1 MYKYVSLR
9 LLEAYVSIFTL
20 YFVILVNP
28 GATQA
33 EDWPTF
39 MHDNHRSGVTSEQLE
54 LPLSESWV
62 FKAAYR
68 PQPAWPLPAK
78 QDFWHRHYNLRATVT
93 YDWAF
98 HIVGAGD
105 TVFFAS
111 SADDKVYAL
120 DAQTGQIRW
129 TFFTEAPVRLAP
141 SISGDKVYVGSDD
154 GYVYCLSR
162 DNGSLIWKFRAVD
175 DGRMIPGNGRIIST
189 WPVRTGILVDEG
201 NLYSAAGLFPSVRQL
216 HSNHS
221 QSGNS
226 TLKIEGLT
234 ERPDGN
240 QGTFLFE
247 LSAENGAVKWKQQ
260 VDVSPQGYM
269 LASDKQLYVPTG
281 RTNPSI
287 FARADGSLLGQL
299 PSAGGTFALLA
310 PDSRNRGLAENVLV
324 TGPGRGSKEL
334 NASEVDTQYKIATFD
349 GLSMLVN
356 GQTAYMLSEKELSAF
371 NRALYLELSKK
382 RNQLTDRYKKL
393 EEQLK
398 SVRQLHSNQ
407 RRPDGKVDKNTAE
420 SVRQLHSN
428 QRQSGNSTLKIEGLT
443 GRPDGAEQ
451 LGSVRQLHSNH
462 SQSGNST
469 LKIEGLTGRP
479 DGRELRSITIQ
490 ISKLSKKMKDCYLW
504 TVECEYPHSMIMAGD
519 VLFLGGENKI
529 AAFKADSGKA
539 IWDASVGGKAFG
551 LSVAN
556 GGLYVS
562 TDEGQIH
569 CFRNNVKD
577 STNVITA
584 KTEANPYPNDYLT
597 KLYAEAA
604 ELISEQTGVA
614 KGYCL
619 VLDCGWGR
627 LAYELARKTDLKIVG
642 VEKDSGRVTAARN
655 AIDKAGLYGRVAVHH
670 TDSATLPYTKCFANL
685 IVSDQALCTG
695 KLPSSADEVLRML
708 RPYGGIIAFVLPGNK
723 FDRKELKKWE
733 RPFLEDWKLHNTA
746 KIVLAWTKRKE
757 LEGAGEWT
765 HIYAEP
771 GNTACSGDKVIR
783 GDMAVQWFGRPGPRY
798 MIDRHHRNVP
808 PLVKDGRLFAPGDCV
823 VFAIDAY
830 NGTIEWKIE
839 VPNSRRLG
847 AFLDCGSM
855 AVDKKFLYV
864 AARDKCYA
872 FDVSTGHSRITYE
885 MPQLI
890 SAEPREWGYVA
901 YSGNILF
908 GSGRRKGA
916 SYTETSYEADDSL
929 WYRNMKVV
937 VSDYLFAIQKAGRRL
952 LWKYKEGLIL
962 NTTITI
968 GDGRIYFIETNSPKA
983 LADTLGRMPVK
994 TLFGT
999 GDQFLVALDAR
1010 TGQIVFRGKIDV
1022 SNFEEPVYMNYA
1034 KDILLLSGSRLIE
1047 DSIHYYYDAF
1057 DARSGK
1063 VRWQA
1068 DHNTDLAIDGAH
1080 GEYNRHP
1087 TIIDDTI
1094 YAWPYAYNLKTGKK
1108 IEGWKFDRQGHGCG
1122 GISASAQ
1129 CLFWRGGNPWMY
1141 DLGPNGGPRR
1151 LNRVTRPG
1159 CWINIIPAAGL
1170 VLIPESSSG
1179 CTCGFPLQTS
1189 MAFIPK

>member
-1 MYKYVSLR
+1 
-9 LLEAYVSIFTL
+9 
-20 YFVILVNP
+20 
-28 GATQA
+28 
-33 EDWPTF
+33 
-39 MHDNHRSGVTSEQLE
+39 
-54 LPLSESWV
+54 
-62 FKAAYR
+62 
-68 PQPAWPLPAK
+68 
-78 QDFWHRHYNLRATVT
+78 
-93 YDWAF
+93 
-98 HIVGAGD
+98 
-105 TVFFAS
+105 
-111 SADDKVYAL
+111 
-120 DAQTGQIRW
+120 
-129 TFFTEAPVRLAP
+129 
-141 SISGDKVYVGSDD
+141 
-154 GYVYCLSR
+154 
-162 DNGSLIWKFRAVD
+162 
-175 DGRMIPGNGRIIST
+175 
-189 WPVRTGILVDEG
+189 LVDEG
-201 NLYSAAGLFPSVRQL
+201 NLYSAAGLFP
-216 HSNHS
+216 
-221 QSGNS
+221 
-226 TLKIEGLT
+226 E
-234 ERPDGN
+234 

-247 LSAENGAVKWKQQ
+247 LSAENGAVKWEQQ

-310 PDSRNRGLAENVLV
+310 ENVLV
-324 TGPGRGSKEL
+324 TGPGRGPKEL
-334 NASEVDTQYKIATFD
+334 NASEVDTQYKIATFN

-356 GQTAYMLSEKELSAF
+356 GPTAYMLSEKKLSAF
-371 NRALYLELSKK
+371 NRRLYLELSKK

-398 SVRQLHSNQ
+398 
-407 RRPDGKVDKNTAE
+407 KVDKETAE
-420 SVRQLHSN
+420 
-428 QRQSGNSTLKIEGLT
+428 
-443 GRPDGAEQ
+443 AEQ
-451 LGSVRQLHSNH
+451 LG
-462 SQSGNST
+462 T
-469 LKIEGLTGRP
+469 
-479 DGRELRSITIQ
+479 ELRSITVQ
-490 ISKLSKKMKDCYLW
+490 ISELSEKMKDCYLW

-519 VLFLGGENKI
+519 VLFLGGEKKI
-529 AAFKADSGKA
+529 AAFKADTGKA
-539 IWDASVGGKAFG
+539 IWDASVEGKAFG

-562 TDEGQIH
+562 TDKGQIH

-577 STNVITA
+577 STKVITA
-584 KTEANPYPNDYLT
+584 KTEANPFPRDYLT

-604 ELISEQTGVA
+604 ELISEQTGVT

-619 VLDCGWGR
+619 VLDCGGGR

-642 VEKDSGRVTAARN
+642 VERDSGQVTAARN

-670 TDSATLPYTKCFANL
+670 TDSAALPYTKYFANL
-685 IVSDQALCTG
+685 IVSDQTFRTG
-695 KLPSSADEVLRML
+695 KLPSSADEVFRML
-708 RPYGGIIAFVLPGNK
+708 RPYGGIIAFVLPSSK
-723 FDRKELKKWE
+723 FNRKELKKWE
-733 RPFLEDWKLHNTA
+733 RPFLEDWKLYKTGE
-746 KIVLAWTKRKE
+746 IVLAWTKRKE

-771 GNTACSGDKVIR
+771 GNTACSEDTVIK
-783 GDMAVQWFGRPGPRY
+783 GDMAVQWFGWPGPRY

-808 PLVKDGRLFAPGDCV
+808 PLVKDGRLFAPGDCI

-855 AVDKKFLYV
+855 AVDDRFLYV
-864 AARDKCYA
+864 AAEDKCFG
-872 FDVSTGHSRITYE
+872 FDVRTGRRSITYQ
-885 MPQLI
+885 MPQPI
-890 SAEPREWGYVA
+890 STEPREWGYVA

-916 SYTETSYEADDSL
+916 SYTETSYEADTAL
-929 WYRNMKVV
+929 WNRNMKLV
-937 VSDYLFAIQKAGRRL
+937 VSDYLFALEKESSRE

-962 NTTITI
+962 NTTITL
-968 GDGRIYFIETNSPKA
+968 GGGRIYFIETNSPKA
-983 LADTLGRMPVK
+983 LADKLGRMPVK
-994 TLFGT
+994 TLFDA
-999 GDQFLVALDAR
+999 GDQYLVALDTQ
-1010 TGQIVFRGKIDV
+1010 TGKVVFKEKIDV
-1022 SNFEEPVYMNYA
+1022 GNFEEPVYMNYA

-1068 DHNTDLAIDGAH
+1068 DHKTDLPIDGEH

-1087 TIIDDTI
+1087 TIIDRTV
-1094 YAWPYAYNLKTGKK
+1094 YAWPYAYNLKTGEK
-1108 IEGWKFDRQGHGCG
+1108 IEGWKFDRRGHGCG

-1129 CLFWRGGNPWMY
+1129 CLFWRGGSPWMY
-1141 DLGPNGGPRR
+1141 DIGPNGGPRQ
-1151 LNRVTRPG
+1151 LNKVSRPG
-1159 CWINIIPAAGL
+1159 CWINIIPAGGL

>member
-1 MYKYVSLR
+1 MYKYVSLF
-9 LLEAYVSIFTL
+9 AL

-62 FKAAYR
+62 FKAAHR

-78 QDFWHRHYNLRATVT
+78 QDFWHRHYNLRVTVT

-98 HIVGAGD
+98 HVVGAGEPRINTD
-105 TVFFAS
+105 LHGLGNDMVFFAS

-141 SISGDKVYVGSDD
+141 SISGNRVYVGSDD

-162 DNGSLIWKFRAVD
+162 DNGSLIWKYSGGLSIN
-175 DGRMIPGNGRIIST
+175 DGRLIPGNGRIIST

-201 NLYSAAGLFPSVRQL
+201 NLYSAAGLFP
-216 HSNHS
+216 
-221 QSGNS
+221 
-226 TLKIEGLT
+226 E
-234 ERPDGN
+234 

-247 LSAENGAVKWKQQ
+247 LSAENGSVKWKQQ

-269 LASDKQLYVPTG
+269 LASDKQLYVPAG

-299 PSAGGTFALLA
+299 PSAGGTFAL
-310 PDSRNRGLAENVLV
+310 LAENVLV

-356 GQTAYMLSEKELSAF
+356 GQTAYVLSEKELSAF
-371 NRALYLELSKK
+371 NRGLYLELSKK
-382 RNQLTDRYKKL
+382 RNQLTDQYKKL

-398 SVRQLHSNQ
+398 
-407 RRPDGKVDKNTAE
+407 KVDKNTAE
-420 SVRQLHSN
+420 
-428 QRQSGNSTLKIEGLT
+428 
-443 GRPDGAEQ
+443 AEQ
-451 LGSVRQLHSNH
+451 LGM
-462 SQSGNST
+462 
-469 LKIEGLTGRP
+469 
-479 DGRELRSITIQ
+479 ELPSITIQ
-490 ISKLSKKMKDCYLW
+490 ISELSKKMKDCYLW

-519 VLFLGGENKI
+519 VLFLGGENEI

-539 IWDASVGGKAFG
+539 IWNASVGGKAFG

-577 STNVITA
+577 RTTDEHGFSRIWKDSTKVITA
-584 KTEANPYPNDYLT
+584 KTEANPYPQDYLT

-642 VEKDSGRVTAARN
+642 VEKDSGRVTTARN

-670 TDSATLPYTKCFANL
+670 TDSATLPYTKFFANL
-685 IVSDQALCTG
+685 VVSDQALCTG

-864 AARDKCYA
+864 AAQDKCYA
-872 FDVSTGHSRITYE
+872 FDVSTGHRRITYE

-916 SYTETSYEADDSL
+916 SYTETSYEADTAL
-929 WYRNMKVV
+929 WHRNMKLV
-937 VSDYLFAIQKAGRRL
+937 VSDYLFAIQKARRRL

-1034 KDILLLSGSRLIE
+1034 KDILFLSGSRLIE

-1057 DARSGK
+1057 DAHSGK
-1063 VRWQA
+1063 LLWEA
-1068 DHNTDLAIDGAH
+1068 DHRTELAIDGAH

-1087 TIIDDTI
+1087 TIIEDTI
-1094 YAWPYAYNLKTGKK
+1094 YAWPYAYNLKTGNK

-1141 DLGPNGGPRR
+1141 DLGPNGGPRQ

-1159 CWINIIPAAGL
+1159 CWINIIPAGGL

>member
-1 MYKYVSLR
+1 MYKYVSLF
-9 LLEAYVSIFTL
+9 AL

-28 GATQA
+28 GVTQA

-39 MHDNHRSGVTSEQLE
+39 MHDNHRSGVTFEQLE

-62 FKAAYR
+62 FKAAHR

-93 YDWAF
+93 YDRAF
-98 HIVGAGD
+98 HVVGAGD
-105 TVFFAS
+105 MVFFAS

-120 DAQTGQIRW
+120 NAQTGQIRW
-129 TFFTEAPVRLAP
+129 TFFAEAPVRLAP
-141 SISGDKVYVGSDD
+141 SISGNRVYVGSDD

-162 DNGSLIWKFRAVD
+162 DNGSLIWKYRAVD
-175 DGRMIPGNGRIIST
+175 SERMIPGNERIIST
-189 WPVRTGILVDEG
+189 WPVRTGILIDEG
-201 NLYSAAGLFPSVRQL
+201 NLYSAAGLFP
-216 HSNHS
+216 
-221 QSGNS
+221 
-226 TLKIEGLT
+226 
-234 ERPDGN
+234 N

-247 LSAENGAVKWKQQ
+247 LSAENGSVKWKQQ

-269 LASDKQLYVPTG
+269 LASKEQLYVPTG
-281 RTNPSI
+281 RTNPAI

-310 PDSRNRGLAENVLV
+310 ENVLV
-324 TGPGRGSKEL
+324 TGPGRGPKEL
-334 NASEVDTQYKIATFD
+334 NAAEVDTQYKIATFD

-356 GQTAYMLSEKELSAF
+356 GPTAYILSEKELSAF

-382 RNQLTDRYKKL
+382 RNQLTDQYKKL

-398 SVRQLHSNQ
+398 
-407 RRPDGKVDKNTAE
+407 KVDKNTAE
-420 SVRQLHSN
+420 
-428 QRQSGNSTLKIEGLT
+428 
-443 GRPDGAEQ
+443 AEQ
-451 LGSVRQLHSNH
+451 LG
-462 SQSGNST
+462 
-469 LKIEGLTGRP
+469 I
-479 DGRELRSITIQ
+479 ELRSITMQ
-490 ISKLSKKMKDCYLW
+490 ISELSKKMKDCYLW

-539 IWDASVGGKAFG
+539 IWNASVGGKALG

-562 TDEGQIH
+562 TDKGQIH
-569 CFRNNVKD
+569 CFRNNVKG
-577 STNVITA
+577 STKVITA
-584 KTEANPYPNDYLT
+584 KKEANPYSNDYLT

-604 ELISEQTGVA
+604 VLISEQTGVA

-619 VLDCGWGR
+619 VFDCGGGR

-670 TDSATLPYTKCFANL
+670 TDSATLPYTKYFANL
-685 IVSDQALCTG
+685 VVSDQALCTG

-708 RPYGGIIAFVLPGNK
+708 RPYGGIIAFVLPAGKLN
-723 FDRKELKKWE
+723 RKELKKWE
-733 RPFLEDWKLHNTA
+733 RPFLEDWKLYQTGE
-746 KIVLAWTKRKE
+746 IVLAWTKRKE

-771 GNTACSGDKVIR
+771 GNTACSGDTIIK

-808 PLVKDGRLFAPGDCV
+808 PLVKNGRLFVPGDCV

-855 AVDKKFLYV
+855 AVDDQFLYV
-864 AARDKCYA
+864 AAQDKCYA
-872 FDVSTGHSRITYE
+872 FDVSTGHRRITYE

-901 YSGNILF
+901 YSGNIIF

-916 SYTETSYEADDSL
+916 SYTETSYEADTAL
-929 WYRNMKVV
+929 WNRNMKLV
-937 VSDYLFAIQKAGRRL
+937 VSDYLFALEKKSSRE

-962 NTTITI
+962 NTTITL

-983 LADTLGRMPVK
+983 LADKLGRMPVK
-994 TLFGT
+994 TLFDG
-999 GDQFLVALDAR
+999 GDQHLVALDAR
-1010 TGQIVFRGKIDV
+1010 TGQIVFREKIDV

-1068 DHNTDLAIDGAH
+1068 DHKTDLPIDGGH

-1087 TIIDDTI
+1087 TIIDETI
-1094 YAWPYAYNLKTGKK
+1094 YAWPYKYNLETGEK

-1122 GISASAQ
+1122 EISASAQ

-1151 LNRVTRPG
+1151 LNKVTRPG

-1189 MAFIPK
+1189 LAFIPK